1 VTTDRDDGNDPKP
14 TDGVPRPQ
22 RGSRSRGEQTRQQ
35 ILDAVMK
42 VIARDGVRGVT
53 HRAVAT
59 EAGVNLSL
67 TTYYFVD
74 RYDLVACA
82 FRAFVDRVHAELEGG
97 WDGVFR
103 HLEKLRQSRRGAA
116 GRAAMRDY
124 VTERIV
130 EYVARKI
137 EENPLG
143 LAVEHHFFFEAL
155 LDPRLVDLAA
165 EHRTRLVAPLVRL
178 CEFFGSDD
186 PHLDADLL
194 FGTIIRIEY
203 EALLEPGARSRRRRL
218 RASVRRVVGWIA
230 SAS

>member
-1 VTTDRDDGNDPKP
+1 VATDRGGRRAARPAE
-14 TDGVPRPQ
+14 GVPRPQ
-22 RGSRSRGEQTRQQ
+22 RGSRQRGEQTRQQ
-35 ILDAVMK
+35 ILGAVMT

-53 HRAVAT
+53 HRAVAA

-82 FRAFVDRVHAELEGG
+82 FRAFVDQVHAELEGG

-103 HLEKLRQSRRGAA
+103 HLEKLRRARRGAA
-116 GRAAMRDY
+116 GRAALRDY

-130 EYVARKI
+130 EYVSRKI

-165 EHRTRLVAPLVRL
+165 AHRARLVAPLVRL
-178 CEFFGSDD
+178 CEFFGSAE
-186 PHLDADLL
+186 PRLDADLL

-203 EALLEPGARSRRRRL
+203 ESLLEPGARTGRRRL

-230 SAS
+230 GAA